1 MKLYGLYVWTH
12 HGWGTVLTVMSPEG
26 IASGGDGRLPRYM
39 GRRGGVL
46 DDLVER
52 YGIRVLAKA
61 EWDAKKAEL
70 ADGDQNP

>member
-1 MKLYGLYVWTH
+1 
-12 HGWGTVLTVMSPEG
+12 
-26 IASGGDGRLPRYM
+26 M

-52 YGIRVLAKA
+52 YGIRVLSKA

-70 ADGDQNP
+70 ADRDQNP